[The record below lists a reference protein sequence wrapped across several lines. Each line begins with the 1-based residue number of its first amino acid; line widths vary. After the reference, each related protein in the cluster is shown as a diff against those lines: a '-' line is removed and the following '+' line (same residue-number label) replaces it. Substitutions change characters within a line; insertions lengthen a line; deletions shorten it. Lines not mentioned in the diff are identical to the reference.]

1 MIRPAS
7 VKWLPAFAAFLI
19 VLALAG
25 PLSAQQE
32 RSPPAGLN
40 PEIVNSIVSLRAHI
54 APEGQS
60 TDTLGQTRSGN
71 GVIVDASGLVVTIG
85 YLITES
91 YAIEVTLADGTGVSA
106 TFVGYDN
113 ETGFG
118 LLRAELPAGA
128 RPMRLGNSDQAT
140 EGDVALVLTAGGP
153 LPVLPVKVV
162 SRRDFAGWWE
172 YLLENAIFTSPP
184 QPNFGGAA
192 LVGRDGRLLGIG
204 SLQVGDAGV
213 PQTHSPGNMFVPI
226 NRLKPLLADLID
238 SGRPAAKGR
247 PWLGVTTKD
256 SPYGVVIEHTRKDG
270 PAEKAG
276 IRPHDIIV
284 GVGDKRVKDNLE
296 FLRRVYALGEAGV
309 TVPLVVLRVEGSSGT
324 TQRIEVPSA
333 SRYDFMRASRG
344 L

>member
-1 MIRPAS
+1 MTIHPRAFRWLSVVAVLVAPVVAS
-7 VKWLPAFAAFLI
+7 
-19 VLALAG
+19 
-25 PLSAQQE
+25 PLLAQQDKSA
-32 RSPPAGLN
+32 SPGLS
-40 PEIVNSIVSLRAHI
+40 PDIVNSMVSLRAHI

-91 YAIEVTLADGTGVSA
+91 YAIEVTLADGTEVPA
-106 TFVGYDN
+106 NFVGYDS

-128 RPMRLGNSDQAT
+128 KPMRLGNSDQAA
-140 EGDVALVLTAGGP
+140 EGSVALVLAAGGP

-172 YLLENAIFTSPP
+172 YLLEDAIFTSPP
-184 QPNFGGAA
+184 QPWFGGAA

-213 PQTHSPGNMFVPI
+213 GQSPTPGNMFVPI

-256 SPYGVVIEHTRKDG
+256 SPYGVLIERTRKDG

-276 IRPHDIIV
+276 IKPRDIIV
-284 GVGDKRVKDNLE
+284 GVGDKQVKDNLE
-296 FLRRVYALGEAGV
+296 FLRQVFALGEAGV
-309 TVPLVVLRVEGSSGT
+309 TVPLVVLRVEGSTGAT
-324 TQRIEVPSA
+324 RRIDVPSA
-333 SRYDFMRASRG
+333 SRYDFMRAARG

>member
-1 MIRPAS
+1 MIRPAAI
-7 VKWLPAFAAFLI
+7 KWFPAVALLLTAL
-19 VLALAG
+19 VLAG
-25 PLSAQQE
+25 PLSAQQDK
-32 RSPPAGLN
+32 SAPAGLN
-40 PEIVNSIVSLRAHI
+40 PDIVNSIVSLRAHI

-60 TDTLGQTRSGN
+60 TDTLGQTRTGN
-71 GVIVDASGLVVTIG
+71 GVIIDTSGLVVTIG

-91 YAIEVTLADGTGVSA
+91 YAIEVTLADGTEVPG

-128 RPMRLGNSDQAT
+128 KPLRLGNSDLARAG
-140 EGDVALVLTAGGP
+140 EVALVLAAGGP

-184 QPNFGGAA
+184 QPYFGGAA

-226 NRLKPLLADLID
+226 NRLKPLLGDLMEG
-238 SGRPAAKGR
+238 GRPAAKGR

-256 SPYGVVIEHTRKDG
+256 SSYGVLIERTRKDG

-276 IRPHDIIV
+276 IRARDIIV

-296 FLRRVYALGEAGV
+296 FLRHVFALGEAGV
-309 TVPLVVLRVEGSSGT
+309 TVPLVVLRVEGSAGT
-324 TQRIEVPSA
+324 TLRIEVPSA
-333 SRYDFMRASRG
+333 SRNDYMRAARG